1 VQHKFS
7 SRYLFVIFI
16 LCYELFFPAIVLSA
30 EDPLVMAIFPRR
42 NAAATIT
49 MFKPMASY
57 LSQQL
62 GREVKLV
69 TAKNFHAFWKGVV
82 TNQYDIVHYNQYH
95 YIKSHEDYGYEV
107 ILKNEEFGQSLIA
120 GALVVRKDSGIETL
134 QDLRG
139 KKILFGG
146 GPKAMQSYIVTTLM
160 LRRAGLMK
168 GDYQELFAKNPPNAC
183 VAVYQKHA
191 DAAGTGD
198 LIIRFPAIKKKID
211 TKKIRFLALSEKMPQ
226 LPWAVKG
233 DMAPELRSKIQ
244 STLSVLNNSEAGRS
258 ILQKAKLTNLL
269 TVDDAQYDLHR
280 NIIKELATFP
290 K

>member
-1 VQHKFS
+1 
-7 SRYLFVIFI
+7 VILVI
-16 LCYELFFPAIVLSA
+16 CCELLIPATAWSA

-49 MFKPMASY
+49 LFKPMAAY
-57 LSQQL
+57 LSRQL

-69 TAKNFHAFWKGVV
+69 TTRDFPSFWKGVV

-95 YIKSHEDYGYEV
+95 YIKSHADYGYEV

-120 GALVVRKDSGIETL
+120 GALVVRKDSGINTL
-134 QDLRG
+134 QDLKG

-146 GPKAMQSYIVTTLM
+146 GPKAMQSYIVTTLL
-160 LRRAGLMK
+160 LRRAGLMQ

-183 VAVYQKHA
+183 VAVFHKHA

-198 LIIRFPAIKKKID
+198 LIVDFPAIQNRINTD
-211 TKKIRFLALSEKMPQ
+211 EIRFLALSKKMEQ

-233 DMAPELRSKIQ
+233 GMDTALRIKIQ
-244 STLSVLNNSEAGRS
+244 SILSTLKDSGEGRSVLK
-258 ILQKAKLTNLL
+258 QAKLTNLL
-269 TVDDAQYDLHR
+269 TVENAHYDIHR
-280 NIIKELATFP
+280 EVIKELAGYH
-290 K
+290 

>member
-1 VQHKFS
+1 
-7 SRYLFVIFI
+7 VILVI
-16 LCYELFFPAIVLSA
+16 CCELLIPAIAYSA

-49 MFKPMASY
+49 LFKPMAAY
-57 LSQQL
+57 LSRQL
-62 GREVKLV
+62 DREVKLV
-69 TAKNFHAFWKGVV
+69 TTKDFPSFWKGVV

-95 YIKSHEDYGYEV
+95 YIKSHDDYGYEV
-107 ILKNEEFGQSLIA
+107 ILKNEEYGQSLIA
-120 GALVVRKDSGIETL
+120 GALVVRNDSGINTL
-134 QDLRG
+134 QDLKG

-183 VAVYQKHA
+183 VAVFHKHA

-198 LIIRFPAIKKKID
+198 LIINFPAIQNKID
-211 TKKIRFLALSEKMPQ
+211 TDEIRFLALSNKMEQ

-233 DMAPELRSKIQ
+233 GMDPALKIKIQ
-244 STLSVLNNSEAGRS
+244 TILGTLQDSEEGRAVLK
-258 ILQKAKLTNLL
+258 QAKLTNLL
-269 TVDDAQYDLHR
+269 TVENAQYDVHR
-280 NIIKELATFP
+280 NVIKELAGYQ
-290 K
+290 

>member
-1 VQHKFS
+1 
-7 SRYLFVIFI
+7 VILVICF
-16 LCYELFFPAIVLSA
+16 ELLSPAIAYSA

-49 MFKPMASY
+49 LFKPMAAY
-57 LSQQL
+57 LSKQL
-62 GREVKLV
+62 DREVKLV
-69 TAKNFHAFWKGVV
+69 TTRDFPSFWKGVV

-95 YIKSHEDYGYEV
+95 YIKSHDDYGYEV

-120 GALVVRKDSGIETL
+120 GALVVRKDSGINTL
-134 QDLRG
+134 QDLKG
-139 KKILFGG
+139 KKVLFGG

-183 VAVYQKHA
+183 VAVFHKHA

-198 LIIRFPAIKKKID
+198 LIINFPVVQKKID
-211 TKKIRFLALSEKMPQ
+211 TDEIRFLALSKKMEQ

-233 DMAPELRSKIQ
+233 GMDPALKNQIQ
-244 STLSVLNNSEAGRS
+244 TILGTLQDSEDGRF
-258 ILQKAKLTNLL
+258 ILKQAKLTNLL
-269 TVDDAQYDLHR
+269 KVKNTQYDPHR
-280 NIIKELATFP
+280 DVIKELSGYQ
-290 K
+290 